1 VKGAE
6 IPLMAVDS
14 EVEFRREALPPLP
27 ALEHDW
33 RLLEAASLPSFFISW
48 HWIGTLLDVVP
59 TASRPGLL
67 RGCARGETVALALL
81 GANDS
86 RRRRGLVRSRSLHL
100 NETGDARF
108 DSLTIEHNAIL
119 STAAFERLAWDG
131 LLAWFAGITDEAD
144 ELYIAGSRL
153 RLPENTVEG
162 RGLRRSEIAVPSYS
176 LDLRLLEQSGGE
188 LHPVLSAN
196 ARQQLRR
203 AVRHFERFGSLQLQE
218 ATTEAEATR
227 FFSAMKEFHC
237 ASWGRRGKSHSFT
250 NPFFEPFHRRLI
262 ERTFAEG
269 GTQLLRACAG
279 DRVIGYLYNFRL
291 GNRIYAYQSGFDDAD
306 RREQPGF
313 ITHALAIRQAYAS
326 GACVY
331 DFMAGR
337 NRLKERLATR
347 CEPILWQ
354 VIQQPRFVFRMED
367 AARRMKRAIEPFL
380 KPV

>member
-1 VKGAE
+1 MAAAAE
-6 IPLMAVDS
+6 V
-14 EVEFRREALPPLP
+14 VFRREPLP
-27 ALEHDW
+27 TIAALERDW
-33 RLLEAASLPSFFISW
+33 RVLEAASRPSFFISW
-48 HWIGTLLDVVP
+48 QWIGTLLDTLP
-59 TASRPGLL
+59 PAKRPDLL
-67 RGCARGETVALALL
+67 RGCAHGQTIALALL
-81 GANDS
+81 GGNDI
-86 RRRRGLVRSRSLHL
+86 RRRGLVRSRSLHL

-119 STAAFERLAWDG
+119 AAAAFEALAWDG
-131 LLAWFAGITDEAD
+131 LLSWFAGIYGEAD
-144 ELYIAGSRL
+144 ELYFAGSHL
-153 RLPENTVEG
+153 RLPESSVEG

-176 LDLRLLEQSGGE
+176 LDLRLLEESGGE
-188 LHPVLSAN
+188 LPPVLSAN

-203 AVRHFERFGSLQLQE
+203 AVRHFERFGPLQLQQPK
-218 ATTEAEATR
+218 TEAEAGR
-227 FFSAMKEFHC
+227 FFSAMKEIHC
-237 ASWGRRGKSHSFT
+237 ASWGRRGKSHSFA

-269 GTQLLRACAG
+269 GIQLLRACAG

-313 ITHALAIRQAYAS
+313 VTHALAIRQAYAS

-347 CEPILWQ
+347 CEPMLWQ